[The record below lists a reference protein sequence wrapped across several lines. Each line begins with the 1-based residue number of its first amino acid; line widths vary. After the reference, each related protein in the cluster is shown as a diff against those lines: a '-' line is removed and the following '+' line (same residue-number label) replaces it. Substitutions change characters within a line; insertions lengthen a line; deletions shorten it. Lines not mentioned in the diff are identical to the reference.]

1 MPKRKIRRFCR
12 KLSYWQKILRP
23 HTKINY
29 KSKLLD
35 PLHKYKSG
43 SLKNDQSSVIVEV
56 QTLTLEVFDGSSNE
70 RLIEEPSFL
79 YISYIIYVC
88 LLSNELFSVQK
99 TVKIGLINK
108 LTKSDIEM
116 ILVQPGKLPI

>member
-1 MPKRKIRRFCR
+1 MNRDSRA
-12 KLSYWQKILRP
+12 Q
-23 HTKINY
+23 N
-29 KSKLLD
+29 
-35 PLHKYKSG
+35 G
-43 SLKNDQSSVIVEV
+43 QSSVIVEV
-56 QTLTLEVFDGSSNE
+56 QTLTLEVFDRSSNE

>member
-1 MPKRKIRRFCR
+1 MIF
-12 KLSYWQKILRP
+12 
-23 HTKINY
+23 
-29 KSKLLD
+29 
-35 PLHKYKSG
+35 
-43 SLKNDQSSVIVEV
+43 EV
-56 QTLTLEVFDGSSNE
+56 QTLTLKVLDRSSNE

-79 YISYIIYVC
+79 YILYMIYNISYILYNISYIIYVC

-116 ILVQPGKLPI
+116 ILAQPGKLPI